1 MNGGTQPGPAPE
13 DASITTHLQ
22 RVLASDGFAKS
33 ATNCRLLTYLVQR
46 QLQGA
51 EAPKEAEL
59 AIDVFGRDAS
69 FHGGDDS
76 VVRVAMRGMRQK
88 LMEYYAGP
96 GKNDHLVFDVP
107 KGSYRLRVVARDQPV
122 AEPATPDAESFGEA
136 ALVATAEPPVPAVPA
151 ARPRLVRAGWLAA
164 ACGLLVVSIAANLL
178 QWSRQPMPEDAMLSD
193 VRASVLWQ
201 PVVQSTRP
209 VLFVLGD
216 IFMYSQ
222 TDPATGRT
230 QTVRDPQI
238 SSADELRAF
247 LASNPALA
255 SVRGLRYAS
264 YLQKSTAI
272 ALAKVLPI
280 VAAPGREIEVRLRDE
295 LRTEDFAR
303 YDIVYVGP
311 LMRLGPLDAA
321 LQGVGQYRFDPATS
335 GIADVRGDKAFVPEG
350 DLGEHR
356 KDYALV
362 SRFRG
367 PEGSQVVIITAGG
380 RNAGLTQVVRT
391 VTTPDGLEPFER
403 ALREAK
409 VDPHSAFQAVLEVA
423 GYKQTDL
430 SAVLVDLRPAPVTP
444 PPLLSTASASRP

>member
-1 MNGGTQPGPAPE
+1 MQPEPAPDE
-13 DASITTHLQ
+13 AGITTHLQ
-22 RVLASDGFAKS
+22 RVLASEGFAKS
-33 ATNCRLLTYLVQR
+33 GTNCRLLTYLVQR
-46 QLQGA
+46 HLQGA
-51 EAPKEAEL
+51 DAPKEAEL
-59 AIDVFGRDAS
+59 AIDVFGRDSS

-76 VVRVAMRGMRQK
+76 VVRVAVRGMRQK

-96 GKNDHLVFDVP
+96 GKNDALVFDVP
-107 KGSYRLRVVARDQPV
+107 KGSYRLRVVARDQPAV
-122 AEPATPDAESFGEA
+122 EPAAPAAEPSADAA
-136 ALVATAEPPVPAVPA
+136 VMAPPVVEPVLPA
-151 ARPRLVRAGWLAA
+151 APVPRGPRWVRAGWLAA
-164 ACGLLVVSIAANLL
+164 ACGLLVVSIALNLM
-178 QWSRQPMPEDAMLSD
+178 QWGQRASPDSEPLAG
-193 VRASVLWQ
+193 VRASALWQ
-201 PVVQSTRP
+201 PVVQSARP

-216 IFMYSQ
+216 IFMYTQ

-264 YLQKSTAI
+264 YLQKSTAV

-280 VAAPGREIEVRLRDE
+280 VATAGREVEVRLRDE

-335 GIADVRGDKAFVPEG
+335 GIADVGSDRVFVPEG
-350 DLGEHR
+350 GLGEHR

-367 PEGSQVVIITAGG
+367 PEGSQVVIVTAGG
-380 RNAGLTQVVRT
+380 RNAGLAQVVRT
-391 VTTPDGLEPFER
+391 VTTVEGLEPFDR
-403 ALREAK
+403 ALRDAK
-409 VDPHSAFQAVLEVA
+409 VDAQTAFQAVLEVA

-444 PPLLSTASASRP
+444 PTLLSTASATGP